1 MGVRAPARSATCGE
15 GRGAQSRAGAAAA
28 AVYSGSRTSD
38 VQRSPISAA
47 VARTAEHRRRLHTEC
62 AKRAEACLRL
72 RGLCYSGVAP

>member
-15 GRGAQSRAGAAAA
+15 GRGAPSRAGAAAA

-47 VARTAEHRRRLHTEC
+47 VTRTAEHRRRLHTERGK
-62 AKRAEACLRL
+62 AAQACLL
-72 RGLCYSGVAP
+72 QQGLQYSWTAA

>member
-28 AVYSGSRTSD
+28 AVYSGSSTAA

-47 VARTAEHRRRLHTEC
+47 VARTAEHRRRLHTERT
-62 AKRAEACLRL
+62 KWAEACLCQQ
-72 RGLCYSGVAP
+72 GLQYSRIAA